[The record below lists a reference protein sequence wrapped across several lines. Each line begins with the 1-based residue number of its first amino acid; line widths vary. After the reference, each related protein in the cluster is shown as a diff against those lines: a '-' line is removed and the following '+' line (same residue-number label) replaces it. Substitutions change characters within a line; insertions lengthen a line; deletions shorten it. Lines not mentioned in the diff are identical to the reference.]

1 MYLRMVWGRL
11 KPGAW
16 EGYERFFRERTI
28 PQTRDF
34 PGLSGRLLLRGIDGE
49 EEGVSLTVWET
60 QEDLENYESSD
71 LRKSLA
77 QEIQDNYATSWSY
90 ITGEYWVR
98 TFEIRDVT
106 QYGEARQ

>member
-11 KPGAW
+11 KPDSW

-28 PQTRDF
+28 PQTRNF
-34 PGLSGRLLLRGIDGE
+34 PGLQGRLLLRGVDGE
-49 EEGVSLTVWET
+49 EEGVSLTVWDTREN
-60 QEDLENYESSD
+60 LESYENSD

-77 QEIQDNYATSWSY
+77 QEIQENYATSWSY
-90 ITGEYWVR
+90 ITGEYWVK

-106 QYGEARQ
+106 RFREDAS